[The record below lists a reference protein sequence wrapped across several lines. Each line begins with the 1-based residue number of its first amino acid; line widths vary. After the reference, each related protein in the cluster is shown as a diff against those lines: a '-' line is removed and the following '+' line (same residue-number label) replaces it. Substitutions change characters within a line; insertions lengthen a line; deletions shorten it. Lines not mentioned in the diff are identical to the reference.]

1 MKTSR
6 LALYS
11 LALSLSAF
19 MSIPAL
25 DFAINYYVGNFST
38 QGGIVMG
45 YSPEIYYTMIFK
57 VSAMF
62 IGGLSSMTCLTFTL
76 LFIGKKLEESGQV
89 KTDC

>member
-25 DFAINYYVGNFST
+25 EFAINYYVCNFST
-38 QGGIVMG
+38 QGFVMG
-45 YSPEIYYTMIFK
+45 PSPEIYYTMIFK

-62 IGGLSSMTCLTFTL
+62 IGGLSSMVCLTFSIL
-76 LFIGKKLEESGQV
+76 SVGKKLEESGQV